1 MKSRKEAFR
10 KKMVA
15 LELRILKH
23 HRLWDRI
30 RKTTPDGSFAMRAW
44 LSGYRAGKR
53 DSRGK
58 A

>member
-1 MKSRKEAFR
+1 MKHRREAFR
-10 KKMVA
+10 KKMAA

-23 HRLWDRI
+23 HRLWAGI
-30 RKTTPDGSFAMRAW
+30 RETAPDGSFAMKAW

-53 DSRGK
+53 DARGK